1 MKKRIIIIITILAL
15 GALFLILRGNEDAW
29 LCQNGQWV
37 KHGNPS
43 ATMPTSGCG
52 TNINTSLANP
62 ASGNCESKGGKAEI
76 EETVGGQIGI
86 CVFSDDTR
94 CEEWAYFR
102 GECQPG
108 GNIIVFSPIKNSTV
122 NLPFKV
128 SGQARVFE
136 NQLNLRI
143 KDVKGNILL
152 EKQLMSTSPEMG
164 IFGDFETEITALD
177 KQPEGEDILVEVLDF
192 SAKDGSEIDLVSI
205 PLKLAK

>member
-1 MKKRIIIIITILAL
+1 M
-15 GALFLILRGNEDAW
+15 
-29 LCQNGQWV
+29 
-37 KHGNPS
+37 
-43 ATMPTSGCG
+43 
-52 TNINTSLANP
+52 
-62 ASGNCESKGGKAEI
+62 
-76 EETVGGQIGI
+76 
-86 CVFSDDTR
+86 
-94 CEEWAYFR
+94 
-102 GECQPG
+102 
-108 GNIIVFSPIKNSTV
+108 
-122 NLPFKV
+122 PFKV